1 MRINIFSKNEIEP
14 RLIEVADTQTIS
26 EALDLIENQDL
37 RSALLDSSGIRRH
50 VSAYLGM
57 PRQGVRNVKL
67 ERGMETTIHKGEELT
82 LVIADPLLNTQLN

>member
-14 RLIEVADTQTIS
+14 RLIEVADTQTVS

-82 LVIADPLLNTQLN
+82 LVIADPSLNTKLN

>member
-57 PRQGVRNVKL
+57 PQQGVRNVKL

>member
-1 MRINIFSKNEIEP
+1 MWINIFSKNEIEP
-14 RLIEVADTQTIS
+14 RLIEVADTQTVS

-82 LVIADPLLNTQLN
+82 LVIADPSLNTKLN

>member
-82 LVIADPLLNTQLN
+82 LVIADPSLNTKLN

>member
-1 MRINIFSKNEIEP
+1 MWINIFSKNEIEP
-14 RLIEVADTQTIS
+14 WLIEVADTQTVS

-82 LVIADPLLNTQLN
+82 LVIADPSLNTKLN